1 MCDFVSQLLL
11 YHYRRSPHIA
21 RELVAI
27 FPEVT
32 AHLLSGAHEVYA
44 EDFLDIFFN
53 FIPPRVPAT
62 VDPASPVV
70 APAVD
75 AEDAKNAPEPPP
87 LRYHESV
94 EIFVT
99 SRLFQRALRQA
110 LGGGINAS
118 TANLTAVLAA
128 SSRLGVERWRALQIV
143 QRLIEMCVP
152 EVDEALI
159 ISGALQRALELFFEF
174 PHHSMVHCLVLDM
187 LKVTRYYR
195 WCLLLLLL
203 TMVVVVLQHML
214 HHSSEFTACWTFL
227 EFGLINR
234 GLKRLT
240 APAVLTRGRLPSN
253 EGHLVAFF
261 NELDVCLS
269 HNGLLSEAVASS
281 LEVNDDWNNFR
292 TSVLPQINKTYK
304 YASMPDKVE
313 RAGTFIERLQQA
325 ESDDGKAVDGSP
337 QKQQRDVVEEE
348 VTEEEIVEEIIE
360 EIIEE

>member
-1 MCDFVSQLLL
+1 MVAQLHRPTRGAALSCRCGEPIAGTRLSLRARVCVYACVAHLQSAKQQDVAEAVQMCDFVSQLLL

-187 LKVTRYYR
+187 LKVRRCYR
-195 WCLLLLLL
+195 WF
-203 TMVVVVLQHML
+203 VVAAVDDCCGCVAAHATPQQRVH
-214 HHSSEFTACWTFL
+214 
-227 EFGLINR
+227 GL
-234 GLKRLT
+234 
-240 APAVLTRGRLPSN
+240 
-253 EGHLVAFF
+253 
-261 NELDVCLS
+261 LDVL
-269 HNGLLSEAVASS
+269 GVRADQPRTDASDCACCANARPS
-281 LEVNDDWNNFR
+281 A
-292 TSVLPQINKTYK
+292 K
-304 YASMPDKVE
+304 
-313 RAGTFIERLQQA
+313 
-325 ESDDGKAVDGSP
+325 
-337 QKQQRDVVEEE
+337 
-348 VTEEEIVEEIIE
+348 
-360 EIIEE
+360 